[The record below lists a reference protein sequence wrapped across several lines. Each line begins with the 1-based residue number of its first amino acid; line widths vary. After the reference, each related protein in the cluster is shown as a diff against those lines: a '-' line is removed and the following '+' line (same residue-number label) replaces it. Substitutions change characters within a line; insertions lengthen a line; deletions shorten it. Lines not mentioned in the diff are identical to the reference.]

1 MKKNNKAFTL
11 IELMV
16 AIGIIGI
23 LSAVV
28 LVSMKSYGAK
38 ARASRAMA
46 QASSVIPSMVSCAG
60 NSGTPQFSGNICS
73 GITGADKY
81 GSWPTWPS
89 SDYNVAA
96 SNWNSSSDW
105 YFKVSVESGQN
116 AICCNSKMSSCG
128 QPASCDANATW

>member
-1 MKKNNKAFTL
+1 MKKSKIGFTL
-11 IELMV
+11 IEIMI
-16 AIGIIGI
+16 AIAIIGV

-46 QASSVIPSMVSCAG
+46 QASSVIPSLVSCAG
-60 NSGTPQFSGNICS
+60 NGGTPSFSGQICS
-73 GITGADKY
+73 IGSGY

-96 SNWNSSSDW
+96 SNWTSSSNW